1 MAMSEVATD
10 DKTCLHL
17 VVAAGGRA
25 LEDCLARSLR
35 GDTILFLD
43 AGVLHL
49 LDARTTCGGESGPA
63 LLFAAAD
70 LEAHGLLACARA
82 AGVHIA
88 GDADFGGLL
97 AAHGH
102 CLTWT

>member
-1 MAMSEVATD
+1 MGEAATN

-17 VVAAGGRA
+17 VVAAGDRA
-25 LEDCLARSLR
+25 LGDCLAQSRQ

-49 LDARTTCGGESGPA
+49 LDDRTACGGESGPA

-70 LEAHGLLACARA
+70 LEAHGLLASARA

-88 GDADFGGLL
+88 GDAGFGGLL